1 MENASKAL
9 LIAAGII
16 VTVLIITIL
25 VGLYNEVSSYY
36 ESKHNMTEAEQLEK
50 FNSVYLNYNDTEIR
64 GNELISIMNR
74 IIDYNNLQARENG
87 YERIIIKI
95 DFSGHVAELAYDNN
109 PTLFSNNFITNDIND
124 VEIKRVAELPIT
136 LVSSGLTD
144 LKLQKLSSEVHN
156 IVLDN
161 NPTDEEKIERAKKLT
176 RILGKTINKDD
187 DVDDIKEATLKYY
200 QLTQFKRTM
209 FDCTDV
215 SVDTE
220 TGRVNKMEFKAIVE
234 NGQLKMD

>member
-16 VTVLIITIL
+16 ITLLIITLL

-64 GNELISIMNR
+64 GNELISVMNR

-95 DFSGHVAELAYDNN
+95 DFNGHIAELAYDNN
-109 PTLFSNNFITNDIND
+109 PTLFNGNLITNDTND
-124 VEIKRVAELPIT
+124 MEIKRVAELPIT

-144 LKLQKLSSEVHN
+144 LKLQKLSSEIHN

-161 NPTDEEKIERAKKLT
+161 PNDEEKSERAKKLT
-176 RILGKTINKDD
+176 RILGRTINKDD
-187 DVDDIKEATLKYY
+187 NIDDIEEATLKYY
-200 QLTQFKRTM
+200 QITQFKRTM
-209 FDCTDV
+209 FECTNV
-215 SVDTE
+215 SVDTA
-220 TGRVNKMEFKAIVE
+220 TGRVNKMEFIAVLE